1 MATAQAPVQ
10 DTPARAAVTAAAK
23 GKVRKVPMP
32 KVLQER
38 KLTVKAAVA
47 QYVETTKAIEGLAM
61 LQKDARQFLVENA
74 EKTGK
79 RVFGDDD
86 IAVVQTG
93 GGLVL
98 DQPKAKDRL
107 LEIGDRLDDYMKRQK
122 FGLSLKLLK

>member
-1 MATAQAPVQ
+1 M
-10 DTPARAAVTAAAK
+10 K
-23 GKVRKVPMP
+23 GRGRKPPKP
-32 KVLQER
+32 KVLQAR
-38 KLTVKAAVA
+38 KLTVKSATA
-47 QYVETTKAIEGLAM
+47 QYVETTRAIEGLAM
-61 LQKDARQFLVENA
+61 LQKDARAFLIETA

-107 LEIGDRLDDYMKRQK
+107 LEIGDRLEDYMKRQK
-122 FGLSLKLLK
+122 FGLALQLLK